1 MCSPPMENFSPLLFH
16 SFHWLRKPSFDSS
29 ENKISHCKGSR
40 YTQVVGMEQAVIAW
54 SKDKLWA
61 TQVWTHLSLWNCSVQ
76 AAVLEN
82 KRVTN
87 GHWSYGTHGHLA
99 TVTWFRWLR
108 KPSVAFTKSRNIPD
122 KWSRYTP
129 LADMEQ
135 AVNALSNDNSLLT
148 QVWNHLSL

>member
-1 MCSPPMENFSPLLFH
+1 MCSPPMENCSPLLFH

-29 ENKISHCKGSR
+29 ENTISHCKGSR

-54 SKDKLWA
+54 SIDKLWA

-87 GHWSYGTHGHLA
+87 A
-99 TVTWFRWLR
+99 TVTWFCGLR
-108 KPSVAFTKSRNIPD
+108 KPSLAFAKSRNIPD

-129 LADMEQ
+129 LAEMEQ